1 MFAKNHQRNAVQII
15 KEIIT
20 TTTHQD
26 LPINDEDYE
35 LLYRRWIESSM

>member
-1 MFAKNHQRNAVQII
+1 MFAKNHQRNTVQII
-15 KEIIT
+15 KEII

-35 LLYRRWIESSM
+35 LLHHRWIESSM

>member
-15 KEIIT
+15 KEI